1 MPALLFHS
9 SGLSPKKD
17 GWQEA
22 AGITNGAS
30 LPMRRSDR
38 LLTDT
43 INTWKPRCVAAQ
55 IPIRRWY
62 HDSDYLHCLSKVI
75 ICDHHQYYEL
85 VLSLVLAICTIAT
98 GIEMT
103 CAIFL
108 HCFAW
113 AVKIQETAAKYNQV
127 SVLESKASLLVT
139 LMRLLNF
146 SAPHAHFLP
155 QIKGFCRTLGLS
167 DEFLG
172 EQKLWSP
179 H

>member
-62 HDSDYLHCLSKVI
+62 RDSDYLHCLSKVI

-98 GIEMT
+98 SIEMT
-103 CAIFL
+103 CAFFCIVL
-108 HCFAW
+108 HWQSRF
-113 AVKIQETAAKYNQV
+113 KRLQQNITR
-127 SVLESKASLLVT
+127 SVFWNPK
-139 LMRLLNF
+139 
-146 SAPHAHFLP
+146 LP
-155 QIKGFCRTLGLS
+155 CL
-167 DEFLG
+167 
-172 EQKLWSP
+172 
-179 H
+179 